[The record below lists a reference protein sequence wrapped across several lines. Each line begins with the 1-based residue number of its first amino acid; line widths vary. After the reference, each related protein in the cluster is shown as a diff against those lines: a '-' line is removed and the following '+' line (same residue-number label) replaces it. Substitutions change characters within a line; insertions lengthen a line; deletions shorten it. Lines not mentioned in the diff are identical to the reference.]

1 MQFLKCMFVTYIVTF
16 IFHKM
21 QISINETV
29 EKKVKEEIKK
39 GNDKKKTQRRVDSII
54 LFNGLVLFFTT
65 TIIFYILGSF
75 ILW

>member
-1 MQFLKCMFVTYIVTF
+1 MQFFKCMFVTYIVTF